1 MIKVDLVEHARA
13 SDMAIEIVRK
23 RFTIDEYH
31 RMAEVGILSEY
42 DRVELIDGEIVEMS
56 PIGKHHAAIVNRLIA
71 VLTEQVGRRA
81 IVSPQNPLLLSDESE
96 PQPDIA
102 LFKFRDDYYAE
113 QLPTPADTLLIIEVA
128 DSSLDFDRLVKL
140 PRYARGGVPEVWI
153 VNLAVGVIEVY
164 REPIAG
170 EYREMLQAARGDV
183 LDLPG
188 VAGAQV
194 RVEDVLG

>member
-1 MIKVDLVEHARA
+1 
-13 SDMAIEIVRK
+13 MAIQIPRK
-23 RFTIDEYH
+23 RFTIDDYH
-31 RMAEVGILSEY
+31 RMAEAGILSED

-56 PIGKHHAAIVNRLIA
+56 PIGKHHAAIVNRLNAII
-71 VLTEQVGRRA
+71 TEQVGRRA

-102 LFKFRDDYYAE
+102 VFRFRDDYYAE

-153 VNLAVGVIEVY
+153 VNLAAGVIEAY
-164 REPIAG
+164 REPVMG
-170 EYREMLQAARGDV
+170 EYRETQQVQRGEI
-183 LDLPG
+183 LKLPG
-188 VAGAQV
+188 VASAQV
-194 RVEDVLG
+194 SVEDVLG

>member
-1 MIKVDLVEHARA
+1 
-13 SDMAIEIVRK
+13 MALQIPRK
-23 RFTIDEYH
+23 RFTIDKYH
-31 RMAEVGILSEY
+31 HVAEAGILHED
-42 DRVELIDGEIVEMS
+42 DRVELIDGEIIEMG

-71 VLTEQVGRRA
+71 VLPEQVGRRA

-102 LFKFRDDYYAE
+102 LFKFRDDYYAK

-153 VNLAVGVIEVY
+153 VNLAADGIEVF
-164 REPIAG
+164 REPVAG
-170 EYREMLQAARGDV
+170 EYRETSQAVRSDV

-188 VAGAQV
+188 VARAQV
-194 RVEDVLG
+194 RVQDILGS

>member
-1 MIKVDLVEHARA
+1 
-13 SDMAIEIVRK
+13 MAIQIPRK

-31 RMAEVGILSEY
+31 RLAEVGILSEE
-42 DRVELIDGEIVEMS
+42 DRVELIDGEIIEMS

-71 VLTEQVGRRA
+71 ALTEQVGRRA
-81 IVSPQNPLLLSDESE
+81 IVSPQNPLLLNDDSE

-102 LFKFRDDYYAE
+102 LFSFRDDYYAE
-113 QLPTPADTLLIIEVA
+113 QLPRPSDTLLIIEVA
-128 DSSLDFDRLVKL
+128 DSSLDFDRIVKL

-153 VNLAVGVIEVY
+153 VNLAASVIEIF
-164 REPIAG
+164 REPVAG
-170 EYREMLQAARGDV
+170 EYRENGQAVRGDV

-188 VAGAQV
+188 VEGAQV